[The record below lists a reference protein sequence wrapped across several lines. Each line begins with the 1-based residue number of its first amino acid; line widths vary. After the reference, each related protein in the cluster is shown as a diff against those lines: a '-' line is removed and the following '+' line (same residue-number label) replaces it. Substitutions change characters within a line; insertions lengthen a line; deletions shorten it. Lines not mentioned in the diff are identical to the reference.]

1 MLLQLVGASLSL
13 SQPTLSRR
21 ELSGFAGSAFAAS
34 VLPESALAKAVLPYT
49 AQPGFKLNT
58 GVAFPTA
65 SFGLQVYDDATAQRL
80 TSIALEVGYRNFFA
94 SVLAGNQRGF
104 ARAIKESGIPRGD
117 LFICGSVLSN
127 RVQGYEGARKLSARG
142 CRENMEAFAVGD
154 ITYLDQ
160 IMLDYPGPDDDALR
174 GQWDALEEMQAAKL
188 TRSIAVSNYSPKQ
201 LDVVLAQKGTVP
213 AVNQLPYGVGFASYY
228 DGDASRIVEA
238 NRKRGV
244 LVQAWS
250 PLRRTL
256 SGPAR
261 AACEEIGKK
270 YGKSAAQVGL
280 RWIAD
285 TGVSFTTQTKSRSHF
300 EEDLDIF
307 DFNLT
312 KEEITKLAAL

>member
-1 MLLQLVGASLSL
+1 MVLQLAAAAAAPASLSL

-21 ELSGFAGSAFAAS
+21 EFSGLAGSAIAAS
-34 VLPESALAKAVLPYT
+34 ALPGSALAKAVLPYT

-104 ARAIKESGIPRGD
+104 ARAIKESGIPRED

-160 IMLDYPGPDDDALR
+160 IMLDYPVRPH
-174 GQWDALEEMQAAKL
+174 
-188 TRSIAVSNYSPKQ
+188 SNVTARNSGHSCQCASHRRRARTTTPFAGSGMLSRRCRRQSSRAPSP
-201 LDVVLAQKGTVP
+201 
-213 AVNQLPYGVGFASYY
+213 
-228 DGDASRIVEA
+228 
-238 NRKRGV
+238 
-244 LVQAWS
+244 
-250 PLRRTL
+250 
-256 SGPAR
+256 
-261 AACEEIGKK
+261 
-270 YGKSAAQVGL
+270 
-280 RWIAD
+280 
-285 TGVSFTTQTKSRSHF
+285 
-300 EEDLDIF
+300 
-307 DFNLT
+307 
-312 KEEITKLAAL
+312 